1 MNCFLVKTVLV
12 SLVLF
17 CDYSHANADP
27 NCAEAILK
35 SLDWGQG
42 IGGHHLRMTTTVT
55 AGTTKAPDSKGT
67 ETHRD
72 SIQISDALFD
82 AKLGKYRIA
91 TVQGLSSLMIRS
103 DSEVV
108 NEEGDFGYFAL
119 GNQEEFVL
127 RMLNGPK
134 TVLEDDSPRPY
145 FDGLQLTMMQNSIR
159 LFPLSLL
166 CSQEM
171 PDQSTLEM
179 IDFIVESG
187 DESNVKSSDEKTED
201 GREVRV
207 FRVKRPFKAKEPGA
221 CCYRIIVALDGVGK
235 GLVAEVHEGYMKP
248 EELSADYVSESQ
260 LKPRQIISTY
270 TKWMELD
277 SESGKKCIVPA
288 SIEKKKMIK
297 DAGAS
302 FLNKQTT
309 EFRWQPLGDV
319 KEGEYSFE
327 RCNEVAIELRRSID
341 NYLRR

>member
-1 MNCFLVKTVLV
+1 MKCFLIKTVLV
-12 SLVLF
+12 SLF
-17 CDYSHANADP
+17 SFSDYSYAHADP
-27 NCAEAILK
+27 NCSEAILK

-55 AGTTKAPDSKGT
+55 SGTTKAPGSEQS

-82 AKLGKYRIA
+82 AIHGRYRIA
-91 TVQGLSSLMIRS
+91 TVQGLSSLMIKS

-108 NEEGDFGYFAL
+108 NEEVDFGYFAL

-134 TVLEDDSPRPY
+134 TVLENESPRPY
-145 FDGLQLTMMQNSIR
+145 LDGLQLTMMQNSIR

-166 CSQEM
+166 CSHEI

-187 DESNVKSSDEKTED
+187 DDSNVKSSDEKTED
-201 GREVRV
+201 GREIRV

-260 LKPRQIISTY
+260 LKPRQTISTY
-270 TKWMELD
+270 TKWIELD

-288 SIEKKKMIK
+288 SIVKKKIIK
-297 DAGAS
+297 DPGAS
-302 FLNKQTT
+302 LLNKQTT

-319 KEGEYSFE
+319 KAGEYSFE
-327 RCNEVAIELRRSID
+327 RCNDVAIELRRSID